1 MLLSSSVCFVSLFLI
16 SQQEDQGSKVVTSYA
31 CCIREDSQAQQC
43 MLQQISQPQMSRGD
57 TQYKGES
64 ISVNV
69 VMAATLEVGLQG
81 CNLHSNL

>member
-1 MLLSSSVCFVSLFLI
+1 MLFSSSVCFVSLFLI
-16 SQQEDQGSKVVTSYA
+16 SQQGSKVVTSYA
-31 CCIREDSQAQQC
+31 CCIREGSQAQQC